1 MPSSIPPPPQ
11 NFLPLPSPGVGQ
23 STRINLGEIKLK
35 LVKRIG
41 LERAKRYFEHLQR
54 FLSLKLSKSLF
65 DKFCLTIL
73 GDDNIQLHNHLVCSI
88 LHNACQASG
97 PSTVSTPKS
106 IGVAKNS
113 NHVLSPTVP
122 FSDIG
127 DVLHH
132 HVKDHYPRS
141 RNAHVVQE
149 NGVVRLSKLKRFP
162 QPHSEL
168 VELLSKRS
176 RVENA
181 YSNLS
186 DPINSNCPGVS
197 GREYVEAVAQ
207 HARGPIIAPLGVA
220 FCSGHFGGNSKTLTL
235 PSGASSDDSI
245 CCYDLGQLCDT
256 SSLRQRM
263 GRIAET
269 EGLDA
274 VSLECANSLNNGVD
288 FYLKYLIG
296 SCIEL
301 VRARSQHDRINHMAL
316 KQQLSQKLINGV
328 QLQNQV
334 HGQSATTCP
343 QISSVSLQDFK
354 ALSETIPQL
363 LGVNASLLK
372 CFFLFH
378 LYCLAKSKPA
388 SIHLLQLRQWKM
400 LMNIVQYPVL
410 VKSTAHYQDCSIKIS
425 SDLITSREC

>member
-1 MPSSIPPPPQ
+1 MPSSTPPPPQ
-11 NFLPLPSPGVGQ
+11 NFLPLPSPVAGQ
-23 STRINLGEIKLK
+23 RIRINLGEIKLK

-41 LERAKRYFEHLQR
+41 PERAKKYFEHLQR
-54 FLSLKLSKSLF
+54 FLSLKLSKTVF

-73 GDDNIQLHNHLVCSI
+73 GHDNIQLHNHLICSI
-88 LHNACQASG
+88 LHNACQATG
-97 PSTVSTPKS
+97 PPTVSTPKS

-122 FSDIG
+122 VSDIG

-141 RNAHVVQE
+141 RNAHVLQE
-149 NGVVRLSKLKRFP
+149 NGAVHLSKLKRFP
-162 QPHSEL
+162 QPQQSEL
-168 VELLSKRS
+168 VEQLSKRS
-176 RVENA
+176 CVENA

-186 DPINSNCPGVS
+186 DSTNRNCPGVS

-207 HARGPIIAPLGVA
+207 HVRGPITAPLGVA
-220 FCSGHFGGNSKTLTL
+220 FCSGHIGHFGGNLRTLTL
-235 PSGASSDDSI
+235 PSSASSDDSI

-269 EGLDA
+269 EGLDG

-288 FYLKYLIG
+288 FFLKQLIG
-296 SCIEL
+296 SCMEL
-301 VRARSQHDRINHMAL
+301 VSARSQHDRINHMAL

-334 HGQSATTCP
+334 HGRSATTCP
-343 QISSVSLQDFK
+343 QIRSVSLQDFK
-354 ALSETIPQL
+354 ALSETNPQL
-363 LGVNASLLK
+363 LGVNASLVLE
-372 CFFLFH
+372 
-378 LYCLAKSKPA
+378 
-388 SIHLLQLRQWKM
+388 KM
-400 LMNIVQYPVL
+400 NSY
-410 VKSTAHYQDCSIKIS
+410 D
-425 SDLITSREC
+425 